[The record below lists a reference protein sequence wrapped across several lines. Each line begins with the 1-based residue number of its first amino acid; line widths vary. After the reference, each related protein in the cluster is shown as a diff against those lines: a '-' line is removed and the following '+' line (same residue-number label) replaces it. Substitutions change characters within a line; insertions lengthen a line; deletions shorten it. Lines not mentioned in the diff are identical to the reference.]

1 MENKALNIK
10 ALRQKAKL
18 SVQQLSDK
26 TGISAGWLYSMEN
39 GVMSDYP
46 CDNVLQVSAESL
58 GCSAIDLLAAD
69 SKDKYMQEINDQAK
83 KLSEADRLK
92 LYLVSQILAG

>member
-1 MENKALNIK
+1 MNYHQQRQLIKQPKCTIKLKKVKMENKALNIK

-69 SKDKYMQEINDQAK
+69 SKDK
-83 KLSEADRLK
+83 
-92 LYLVSQILAG
+92 